1 MQKDDYSI
9 TDLDSLFKEAA
20 QTLRLLPGAI
30 RKQKLNYWP
39 DTQQSYWDVYNYH
52 DVGMVR
58 ITPTTGQVTRLEF
71 ALEVGL
77 KIDREDNRLIW
88 RVATSSVFRERGPQW
103 RKLAKVYHCDGRTV
117 KRRYEQAL
125 IRLYYYL
132 KEN

>member
-1 MQKDDYSI
+1 MQQGNWSV
-9 TDLDSLFKEAA
+9 TDLDGLFKEAA

-77 KIDREDNRLIW
+77 KIAREDNQLLW
-88 RVATSSVFRERGPQW
+88 RVGMSSVFRERGPQW

-132 KEN
+132 KEK